1 MSSRADDL
9 GELLMVIGDLHVP
22 QRAVDLP
29 QCFRELLNTDKI
41 KQVLCTGNLGSQA
54 MMDLLLGISP
64 NLHIVKGDFDQDQDL
79 PEEIAIKVG
88 NFRIGIIN
96 GYQFSSWGDKQVAY
110 EHAKDMNVDVL
121 VYGHS
126 HVSDVSKVMGKI
138 LVNPGSATGAF
149 QPWAPNAIPTFML
162 MAVQGSKIT
171 IYVYEE
177 HDGQATVVM
186 SEVDQEQDD
195 VTPSSS
201 QVSAKALLATKKKE
215 ELDDRSSASNM

>member
-88 NFRIGIIN
+88 
-96 GYQFSSWGDKQVAY
+96 
-110 EHAKDMNVDVL
+110 
-121 VYGHS
+121 
-126 HVSDVSKVMGKI
+126 
-138 LVNPGSATGAF
+138 
-149 QPWAPNAIPTFML
+149 ML
-162 MAVQGSKIT
+162 
-171 IYVYEE
+171 
-177 HDGQATVVM
+177 
-186 SEVDQEQDD
+186 
-195 VTPSSS
+195 
-201 QVSAKALLATKKKE
+201 
-215 ELDDRSSASNM
+215 ASICNTCDNRQL